1 MGKNEKILD
10 AVVRVH
16 NEVDVCRDADWERLG
31 EKLNDT
37 ILKKCAGLGFTPEQ
51 EAALIAVCQ
60 ETYYS
65 ASVVAR
71 AYAFRTAEVLA
82 SYLGQ

>member
-16 NEVDVCRDADWERLG
+16 KEVDACRDDDWELLG
-31 EKLNDT
+31 EKLYDT

-51 EAALIAVCQ
+51 EAALIAVCR
-60 ETYYS
+60 ETYYA
-65 ASVVAR
+65 ASVVAQ